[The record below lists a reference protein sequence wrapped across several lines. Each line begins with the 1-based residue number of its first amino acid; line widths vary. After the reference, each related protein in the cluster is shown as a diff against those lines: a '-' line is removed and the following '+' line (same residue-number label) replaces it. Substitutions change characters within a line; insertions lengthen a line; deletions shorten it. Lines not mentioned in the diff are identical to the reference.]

1 MSIKAKITDKV
12 WIPLK
17 YVDRDQLDRLY
28 VKDLFN
34 NRMCNVCPH
43 KPDRP
48 CSVCETCSGYLGSY
62 KMYSIKEMAGKEM
75 VGLPVGHKSS
85 LKEIIGNRKVT
96 YIDRRVLPKPIHRFK
111 FHFKQLFRYQKKA
124 VKIMIRRGYG
134 VLKSAPR
141 TGKTV
146 MASALIALLKT
157 RTLILAHQDDLVKQ
171 FYETLFDST
180 FTNIAKLEEEN
191 NWTIV
196 KVGRKISDFSKG
208 TVVITN
214 YQKFISKLGKKRLKK
229 IMRMFGCVIVD
240 ETHRGN
246 ADGYSR
252 VINSFQSKYR
262 FGLTATPN
270 RKDGKEF
277 LIRHIIGPV
286 VHETSAKPMTPI
298 IKVVNTGVYPNRNYH
313 QWVSAMRFLEKAPGR
328 NELIVKHAVK
338 DMKKGHSIV
347 IPVTFQSH
355 ANTLVI
361 MLREALNEDRD
372 IDDRSGINKVEKFT
386 GKVPKDIREKIRHA
400 AKSGKVRC
408 IVAMRSMLTGVNIPR
423 WSMIYEV
430 IPMNNA
436 PQFEQEIFRVCT
448 VWEKP
453 QPCVKFFIDD
463 FNISRACFR
472 SCANTL
478 KTLNKKYGGFRFT
491 DQSWQRAKQHL
502 ALYYSSLHSRKNR
515 DDDIYKAVKPS
526 QDSITF

>member
-1 MSIKAKITDKV
+1 MKAIISDRIWV
-12 WIPLK
+12 PLK
-17 YVDRDQLDRLY
+17 YIKREKLDALY

-34 NRMCNVCPH
+34 EKMCSKCPYLKDRICSACEVCP
-43 KPDRP
+43 
-48 CSVCETCSGYLGSY
+48 GYLGSY
-62 KMYSIKEMAGKEM
+62 KMYSIKEKDGKEM
-75 VGLPVGHKSS
+75 VGLPVGHKGS
-85 LKEIIGNRKVT
+85 LKEVIGNRKVT
-96 YIDRRVLPKPIHRFK
+96 YIDRRVLPRPKHRFK
-111 FHFKQLFRYQKKA
+111 FWYKQLRRFQKKA
-124 VKIMIRRGYG
+124 VKVMLRRGYG

-146 MASALIALLKT
+146 MAAALIAALKT

-171 FYETLFDST
+171 FYETLLDPQ

-191 NWTIV
+191 GWTIV
-196 KVGRKISDFSKG
+196 KIGKKINDFSKG

-214 YQKFISKLGKKRLKK
+214 YQKFITKLGKKRLKK
-229 IMRMFGCVIVD
+229 IMRAFGCIIID

-252 VINSFQSKYR
+252 VINSFQAKYR
-262 FGLTATPN
+262 FGLTATPK
-270 RKDGKEF
+270 RKDKKEF
-277 LIRHIIGPV
+277 IIRHIIGPIT
-286 VHETSAKPMTPI
+286 HETTAKPMTPI
-298 IKVVNTGVYPNRNYH
+298 IKVVNTRVYPNRNYH
-313 QWVSAMRFLEKAPGR
+313 QWVSAMRFLERAPGR
-328 NELIVKHAVK
+328 NELIVKHAIK

-355 ANTLVI
+355 ADTLI
-361 MLREALNEDRD
+361 TMLREALNEDSD
-372 IDDRSGINKVEKFT
+372 INDRSGINKVEKFT
-386 GKVPKDIREKIRHA
+386 GKVPKDIRLKIRHG
-400 AKSGKVRC
+400 AKQGKVRC

-448 VWEKP
+448 IWEKP

-478 KTLNKKYGGFRFT
+478 RTLSKKYGGFRFT
-491 DQSWQRAKQHL
+491 DKSWQRARQHL
-502 ALYYSSLHSRKNR
+502 AIYYSSLRSRKNR
-515 DDDIYKAVKPS
+515 DDDIYKTSRPS
-526 QDSITF
+526 QDNISF